1 MKQCSMGI
9 KINFFF
15 CKIIVTGHVFFRNLS
30 VVVNLFKMTYGN
42 VVSFRTLITF
52 NHTENAPLK
61 KRKTT
66 LHIFQYIFVFYV
78 RDYFAIYGF
87 Y

>member
-1 MKQCSMGI
+1 
-9 KINFFF
+9 
-15 CKIIVTGHVFFRNLS
+15 
-30 VVVNLFKMTYGN
+30 MTYGN

-52 NHTENAPLK
+52 NHTDNDPLK

-66 LHIFQYIFVFYV
+66 LHIFQYIFVFSV
-78 RDYFAIYGF
+78 RDYFENFAIYGF

>member
-1 MKQCSMGI
+1 
-9 KINFFF
+9 
-15 CKIIVTGHVFFRNLS
+15 
-30 VVVNLFKMTYGN
+30 MTYGN